1 MNQRVEQV
9 TRVAAYGVIVHEY
22 RILLCRLSGKVPQ
35 AAGKWTLPGGGVEF
49 GEHPEATVV
58 REVDEETGLTATV
71 GRLAH
76 VDSRIIRDPGMHRHN
91 IRILYYASV
100 LDGEMQGETNG
111 TTDGCAWFHRS
122 ELPELVSISRIGVDL
137 AFP

>member
-1 MNQRVEQV
+1 MNQRIEQV
-9 TRVAAYGVIVHEY
+9 TRIAAYGVIVHEF
-22 RILLCRLSGKVPQ
+22 RILLCRLSAKVPQ
-35 AAGKWTLPGGGVEF
+35 AEGRWTLPGGGVEF

-58 REVDEETGLTATV
+58 REVDEETGLTANV

-76 VDSRIIRDPGMHRHN
+76 VDSRIIRDPGVHRHN

-100 LDGEMQGETNG
+100 TDGPMQGETDG
-111 TTDGCAWFHRS
+111 TTDAAAWFHRS
-122 ELPELVSISRIGVDL
+122 ELPDLVSISQIGVDL

>member
-1 MNQRVEQV
+1 MNQRIQQV
-9 TRVAAYGVIVHEY
+9 TRVAAYGVIVHES

-35 AAGKWTLPGGGVEF
+35 AEGRWTLPGGGVEF

-58 REVDEETGLTATV
+58 REVDEETGLVVTV

-76 VDSRIIRDPGMHRHN
+76 VDSRMIRDQGTHRHN
-91 IRILYYASV
+91 IRILYNATV
-100 LDGEMQGETNG
+100 IGGTMQEETNG
-111 TTDGCAWFHRS
+111 TTDACAWFHRS
-122 ELPELVSISRIGVDL
+122 QLPELVSISKIGVDL